1 MTSECVTVAGPDL
14 AGAVVS
20 DPERLGSALGRRLRA
35 VEAAVR
41 RLDNLDSR
49 GDRPVLDGVTRAD
62 VREFVLRAL
71 RVAADRDNDR
81 ILRAVAE
88 GTRDAAQLAE
98 TLGRPRFALWES
110 ISDLVQLGLLERD
123 PIADR
128 VQLTGAG
135 DAVLHLV
142 DQIVD
147 AGESG

>member
-1 MTSECVTVAGPDL
+1 MTSDRVPAVLATDPDH
-14 AGAVVS
+14 
-20 DPERLGSALGRRLRA
+20 LGTALGRRLRA

-41 RLDNLDSR
+41 RLDNLDPR
-49 GDRPVLDGVTRAD
+49 ADRPAPDEVTRED

-71 RVAADRDNDR
+71 RIAADRDNDR
-81 ILRAVAE
+81 LLRAVAE
-88 GTRDAAQLAE
+88 GTRDAGRLAE
-98 TLGRPRFALWES
+98 ILGRPRFALWES

-123 PIADR
+123 PIVDR

-147 AGESG
+147 AGDSA